1 MYLVYS
7 FKNWNILAN
16 KNSSR
21 IYCCVLLRF
30 YCDKC
35 YQRCQRL
42 VPAGNDGNH
51 EEPPTTYPNSLEP
64 AGGHCHLYEN
74 HPLVPFLS
82 QTNPF
87 AIVMSYFSKIHSS
100 RIHLGLPR
108 YVFASG
114 FRAGFLYLFFSLQ
127 FMLCV
132 HPSHHP

>member
-51 EEPPTTYPNSLEP
+51 EEPQVSPFIRLQRIQIPWNLLVGIAIFTRTT
-64 AGGHCHLYEN
+64 H
-74 HPLVPFLS
+74 
-82 QTNPF
+82 
-87 AIVMSYFSKIHSS
+87 
-100 RIHLGLPR
+100 
-108 YVFASG
+108 
-114 FRAGFLYLFFSLQ
+114 
-127 FMLCV
+127 
-132 HPSHHP
+132 